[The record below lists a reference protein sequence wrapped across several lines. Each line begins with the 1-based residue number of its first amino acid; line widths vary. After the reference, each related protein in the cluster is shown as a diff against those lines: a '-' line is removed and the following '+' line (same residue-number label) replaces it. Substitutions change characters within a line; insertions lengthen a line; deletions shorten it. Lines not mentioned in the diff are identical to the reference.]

1 VKTAKSR
8 ADKKSAA
15 RGPAAD
21 AAGVGG
27 QPALWREVVYP
38 LAIFTVALA
47 VRLLY
52 LFQIESIPLFY
63 FLAGDGRVYDEW
75 AQRIAAGDWLGKE
88 VFYQAPLYPY
98 FLGLLQFILGHD
110 LWSIRL
116 VQITLGAVSCGLIF
130 LAGKAF
136 FGRGAGVAA
145 GIILSLYA
153 PAIFYDA
160 LIQKTVLDLFLIV
173 LFLLLL
179 ARSQVRPHRGKWLA
193 LGALL
198 GFLGLSREN
207 ALVWVL
213 AVPFWLWFY
222 FSREPRSLRLS
233 WLIFFLAGSLLVLF
247 PVGLRNL
254 KVGGE
259 FALTTSQFGPNFYIG
274 NSTDADGTY
283 VPLRGGH
290 GDARFE
296 RRDATELAEQALGRS
311 LSPNQVSRYW
321 LARTLEYI
329 FSQPLDWLR
338 LMGKKWF
345 LVWNVFEVEDADDF
359 YLYQRWSSVLGVLG
373 RVNNFGLVAPLAAV
387 GCLLTL
393 KRWRCL
399 WLLYVLLGSF
409 AASVALIYVFG
420 RYRFPLVPILALFA
434 GAAAVEAFALYRERR
449 AREGI
454 ACALV
459 GLATLVIVHWP
470 LIGKPGPSAAGYNNL
485 GNALARQERTDEA
498 IESYR
503 QALALEPT
511 SVAAHYNLANLLAK
525 QGNLKAASAHYEE
538 AIRVSPDFPEAYRN
552 LGNLLMQQGDLERAS
567 ELFRKGVAVNP
578 LQAEGHFYL
587 GTALAKQ
594 GQLTE
599 AVDHLQK
606 AIGIKPDYA
615 EAYHNLGR
623 VLGAQGRLD
632 KAVEAFQAALNVN
645 PKFAEAHESLAL
657 AFSQMGEKDKARE
670 HYEEAV
676 RLIKSEKE
684 VRGGG

>member
-1 VKTAKSR
+1 MKTARSK
-8 ADKKSAA
+8 AEKKAA
-15 RGPAAD
+15 GRGPAAD
-21 AAGVGG
+21 EAGVGG
-27 QPALWREVVYP
+27 QPALWREAVYP

-52 LFQIESIPLFY
+52 LFQIETIPLFY

-98 FLGLLQFILGHD
+98 FLGLLQWMLGHD
-110 LWSIRL
+110 VWTVRV
-116 VQITLGAVSCGLIF
+116 VQAVLGAISCSLLYWVGRSFFTASVGI
-130 LAGKAF
+130 AGGF
-136 FGRGAGVAA
+136 
-145 GIILSLYA
+145 ILSLYG
-153 PAIFYDA
+153 PAVFYGG
-160 LIQKTVLDLFLIV
+160 LIQKTVLDLALLTV
-173 LFLLLL
+173 LLFLLGRVQS
-179 ARSQVRPHRGKWLA
+179 RSSWLGWALVGITLA
-193 LGALL
+193 LLCL
-198 GFLGLSREN
+198 TREN
-207 ALVWVL
+207 ALIWLLVL
-213 AVPFWLWFY
+213 PLWIWLDFARH
-222 FSREPRSLRLS
+222 SPRIRLA
-233 WLIFFLAGSLLVLF
+233 WIGLLLLGAALVLF
-247 PVGLRNL
+247 PVGLRNFM
-254 KVGGE
+254 VGGD
-259 FALTTSQFGPNFYIG
+259 FTLTTAQLGPNLFIG
-274 NSTDADGTY
+274 NNPDADGTY
-283 VPLRGGH
+283 APLRGGH

-321 LARTLEYI
+321 LARSLEYI

-338 LMGKKWF
+338 LMGKKWL

-359 YLYQRWSSVLGVLG
+359 YLYQKWSSVLGVLG

-393 KRWRCL
+393 KRWRRL

-434 GAAAVEAFALYRERR
+434 GAAVVEAFALYRERR
-449 AREGI
+449 VREGI

-459 GLATLVIVHWP
+459 GLATLVIVHRP

-538 AIRVSPDFPEAYRN
+538 AVRLSPDFPEAYRN
-552 LGNLLMQQGDLERAS
+552 LGNLLMQQGDLEKAI
-567 ELFRKGVAVNP
+567 ELLRKAVAISP
-578 LQAEGHFYL
+578 RQAEGHFYL

-599 AVDHLQK
+599 AIDHLQK
-606 AIGIKPDYA
+606 AIGIKPDHA

-632 KAVEAFQAALNVN
+632 KAVEAFQSALNVN

-657 AFSQMGEKDKARE
+657 AFSQMGEKDKARK

-676 RLIKSEKE
+676 RLMKSQKE
-684 VRGGG
+684 VRGAR